1 MAKVTLS
8 EALAELRSELYKAA
22 DASTNE
28 QFRFEVEQA
37 ELCLEVE
44 FRKDGNGKVN
54 VEVGAFGTKGA
65 VEAGGG
71 GGTTHRQTLTL
82 ALNVRDEALD
92 GQPAR
97 IRRHDTPGGV
107 PGADTPPG
115 GDA

>member
-1 MAKVTLS
+1 MAKVMLS
-8 EALAELRSELYKAA
+8 EAVAELREELYRAA
-22 DASTNE
+22 DASPGE

-44 FRKDGNGKVN
+44 FRKDGNGKVS
-54 VEVGAFGTKGA
+54 VEVGAFGTKGG

-71 GGTTHRQTLTL
+71 GGVTHRQTLTL
-82 ALNVRDEALD
+82 TLNVRDEALG

-97 IRRHDTPGGV
+97 IRRQNVPGGR